1 MSESK
6 TEFLV
11 NSLADTLTKRR
22 LYVSGGVSGN
32 TKRTNIYAEF
42 GYPERLT
49 FREYY
54 NAYERH
60 AVAHAAVHRLLDG
73 CWQDNP
79 TLIEGEEQK
88 ESIVT
93 SAWEREVTKLLKPF
107 WAKIKEADRRNMIGH
122 YSALLIQVKDNQ
134 AWHEPIDTAVV
145 SRLKVDAL
153 VNLIPVWESQL
164 TVAEWDS
171 DINSDTYGQPT
182 MFNFDERPV
191 GQVDVQGPAKQLAIH
206 PSRVIILCEGAEDGD
221 IFSGTPL
228 LRAGYNK
235 LLDIEKVS
243 GGSSEGFL
251 KNASR
256 QIGVE
261 FDKET
266 NLHDIT
272 TAAIKAGYP
281 DLGAALEDKISKLN
295 RGTDSAAVMQAGKLN
310 VLSVTPGDPTPTW
323 EVTTR
328 EFCAS
333 VQVPFTVLF
342 GTQTGKLAGDKD
354 DTTWKVRLNG
364 RRWGF
369 LTQYITRLLRRL
381 WEIGVITP
389 PGSGE
394 VTIAWSDMLAASEQ
408 EKIDN
413 MIKMA
418 EAALKTQQAFGTPIF
433 TANEIRTVGELEPL
447 DDEPEPQGAAGDPL
461 TDEKEQN
468 RHPDHTEK

>member
-1 MSESK
+1 MSEK
-6 TEFLV
+6 QELLV
-11 NSLADTLTKRR
+11 NSLVDTIAKRM
-22 LYVSGGVSGN
+22 LYASGGISGN
-32 TKRTNIYAEF
+32 TKRTNIYSEF
-42 GYPERLT
+42 GYPEQLR
-49 FREYY
+49 FKEYY
-54 NAYERH
+54 NVYERN
-60 AVAHAAVHRLLDG
+60 AVAHAAVHCLLDG

-79 TLIEGEEQK
+79 TIIDGEEKK
-88 ESIVT
+88 ESDVT
-93 SAWEREVTKLLKPF
+93 SAWETKVTKLLKPF
-107 WAKIKEADRRNMIGH
+107 WAKIKDADRRNMIGN
-122 YSALLIQVKDNQ
+122 YSALLIQVRDSKN
-134 AWHEPIDTAVV
+134 WSEPVDVTVV
-145 SRLKVDAL
+145 SRLKVDAV
-153 VNLIPVWESQL
+153 VNLIPVWEPQL
-164 TVAEWDS
+164 TVAERDQ
-171 DINSDTYGQPT
+171 DIHSDTYGQPK

-191 GQVDVQGPAKQLAIH
+191 GQVEMQGPAKQLLIH
-206 PSRVIILCEGAEDGD
+206 PSRVITLCEGAESGD

-261 FDKET
+261 FEKET
-266 NLHDIT
+266 DMSSIT
-272 TAAIKAGYP
+272 TAAIQAGYK

-295 RGTDSAAVMQAGKLN
+295 RGTDSAAVMQAGRLN
-310 VLSVTPGDPTPTW
+310 VLSVAPGDPTPTW
-323 EVTTR
+323 EVTAR

-354 DTTWKVRLNG
+354 DATWKVRLNG

-369 LTQYITRLLRRL
+369 LTQYVTQLITRL
-381 WEIGVITP
+381 WEIGIIEP
-389 PGSGE
+389 PSSGE

-418 EAALKTQQAFGTPIF
+418 EAALKTQQAFGTPAF
-433 TANEIRTVGELEPL
+433 TPNEVRTVGEMEPL
-447 DDEPEPQGAAGDPL
+447 EEEPEPQGATGDPL
-461 TDEKEQN
+461 TDDPDQN
-468 RHPDHTEK
+468 RNPDNTKE

>member
-1 MSESK
+1 MSEK
-6 TEFLV
+6 QELLV
-11 NSLADTLTKRR
+11 NSLADTIAKRM
-22 LYVSGGVSGN
+22 LYAAGGISGN
-32 TKRTNIYAEF
+32 TKRTNIYSEF
-42 GYPERLT
+42 GYPEQLR

-54 NAYERH
+54 NVYERN

-79 TLIEGEEQK
+79 TIIDGEEKK
-88 ESIVT
+88 ESDVT
-93 SAWEREVTKLLKPF
+93 SAWETKVTKLLKPF
-107 WAKIKEADRRNMIGH
+107 WAKIKDADRRNMIGN
-122 YSALLIQVKDNQ
+122 YSALLIQVRDSKNWSESVDV
-134 AWHEPIDTAVV
+134 TVV
-145 SRLKVDAL
+145 SRLKVDAV
-153 VNLIPVWESQL
+153 VNLIPVWEPQL
-164 TVAEWDS
+164 TVAEWDQ
-171 DINSDTYGQPT
+171 DIHSDTYGQPK

-191 GQVDVQGPAKQLAIH
+191 GQVEMQGPAKQLLIH
-206 PSRVIILCEGAEDGD
+206 PSRVITLCEGAESGD

-261 FDKET
+261 FEKET
-266 NLHDIT
+266 DMSSIT
-272 TAAIKAGYP
+272 TAAIQAGYK
-281 DLGAALEDKISKLN
+281 DLGEALEDKISKLN
-295 RGTDSAAVMQAGKLN
+295 RGTDSAAVMQAGRLN

-323 EVTTR
+323 EVTAR

-354 DTTWKVRLNG
+354 DATWKVRLNG

-369 LTQYITRLLRRL
+369 LTQYVTQLITRL
-381 WEIGVITP
+381 WEIGIIEP
-389 PGSGE
+389 PSSGE

-418 EAALKTQQAFGTPIF
+418 EAALKTQQAFGTPAF
-433 TANEIRTVGELEPL
+433 TPNEVRTVGEMEPL
-447 DDEPEPQGAAGDPL
+447 KEEPEPQGATGDPL
-461 TDEKEQN
+461 TDETDPN
-468 RHPDHTEK
+468 RNPDNTQK

>member
-1 MSESK
+1 MNEK

-11 NSLADTLTKRR
+11 NSLADTIAKRMI
-22 LYVSGGVSGN
+22 YAAGGVSGN
-32 TKRTNIYAEF
+32 TKRTNIYSEF
-42 GYPERLT
+42 GYPEQLR

-54 NAYERH
+54 NAYERN

-79 TLIEGEEQK
+79 TIIDGEEKK
-88 ESIVT
+88 ESAIT
-93 SAWEREVTKLLKPF
+93 SAWEKEVTKLLKPF
-107 WAKIKEADRRNMIGH
+107 WAKIKDADRRNMIGH
-122 YSALLIQVKDNQ
+122 YSALLIQVRDSR
-134 AWHEPIDTAVV
+134 AWSEPIDTTVV
-145 SRLKVDAL
+145 SRLKGEAL
-153 VNLIPVWESQL
+153 VNLIPVWEPQL
-164 TVAEWDS
+164 TVAEWDT
-171 DINSDTYGQPT
+171 DINSENYGQPA
-182 MFNFDERPV
+182 MLSFDERPV
-191 GQVDVQGPAKQLAIH
+191 GQVEIQGPAKQLAIH
-206 PSRVIILCEGAEDGD
+206 PSRVIILCEGAEDGN

-266 NLHDIT
+266 DLHNIT
-272 TAAIKAGYP
+272 TAAVQAGYP

-310 VLSVTPGDPTPTW
+310 VLSVAPGDPTPTW

-354 DTTWKVRLNG
+354 DATWKVRLNG

-369 LTQYITRLLRRL
+369 LTQYVTRLINRL
-381 WEIGVITP
+381 WEIGIIKP
-389 PGSGE
+389 PSSGE

-433 TANEIRTVGELEPL
+433 TPNEIRTVGELEPL
-447 DDEPEPQGAAGDPL
+447 EEEPEPQGATGDPL
-461 TDEKEQN
+461 TDEKDQN
-468 RHPDHTEK
+468 RNPDNTEK

>member
-1 MSESK
+1 MSEK
-6 TEFLV
+6 QELLV
-11 NSLADTLTKRR
+11 NSLADTIAKRM
-22 LYVSGGVSGN
+22 LYAAGGISGN
-32 TKRTNIYAEF
+32 TKRTNIYSEF
-42 GYPERLT
+42 GYPEQLR

-54 NAYERH
+54 NVYERN

-79 TLIEGEEQK
+79 TIIDGEEKK
-88 ESIVT
+88 ESDVT
-93 SAWEREVTKLLKPF
+93 SAWETKVTKLLKPF
-107 WAKIKEADRRNMIGH
+107 WAKIKDADRRNMIGN
-122 YSALLIQVKDNQ
+122 YSALLIQVRDSKN
-134 AWHEPIDTAVV
+134 WSEPVDVTVV

-153 VNLIPVWESQL
+153 VNLIPVWEPQL
-164 TVAEWDS
+164 TVAEWDQ
-171 DINSDTYGQPT
+171 DIHSDTYGQPK

-191 GQVDVQGPAKQLAIH
+191 GQVEMQGPAKQLLIH
-206 PSRVIILCEGAEDGD
+206 PSRVITLCEGAESGD

-261 FDKET
+261 FEKET
-266 NLHDIT
+266 DMSSIT
-272 TAAIKAGYP
+272 TAAIQAGYE

-295 RGTDSAAVMQAGKLN
+295 RGTDSAAVMQAGRLN
-310 VLSVTPGDPTPTW
+310 VLSVAPGDPTPTW
-323 EVTTR
+323 EVTAR

-354 DTTWKVRLNG
+354 DATWKVRLNG

-369 LTQYITRLLRRL
+369 LTQYVTQLITRL
-381 WEIGVITP
+381 WEIGIIEP
-389 PGSGE
+389 PSSGE
-394 VTIAWSDMLAASEQ
+394 VTIAWSDMLAASEK

-418 EAALKTQQAFGTPIF
+418 EAALKTQQAFGTPAF
-433 TANEIRTVGELEPL
+433 TPNEIRTVGELEQL
-447 DDEPEPQGAAGDPL
+447 KEEPEPQGATGDPL
-461 TDEKEQN
+461 TDETDPN
-468 RHPDHTEK
+468 RNPDNTQK

>member
-1 MSESK
+1 MIY
-6 TEFLV
+6 
-11 NSLADTLTKRR
+11 A
-22 LYVSGGVSGN
+22 SGGISGN
-32 TKRTNIYAEF
+32 TKRTNIYSEF

-49 FREYY
+49 FHEYY
-54 NAYERH
+54 NAYERNP
-60 AVAHAAVHRLLDG
+60 VAHASVHRLLDG

-79 TLIEGEEQK
+79 TLIEGEEKK
-88 ESIVT
+88 ESTVT
-93 SAWEREVTKLLKPF
+93 SAWEKNVTKLLKPF
-107 WAKIKEADRRNMIGH
+107 WAKIKDADRRNMIGR
-122 YSALLIQVKDNQ
+122 YSALLIQVRDSQ
-134 AWHEPIDTAVV
+134 AWHEPIDTVV
-145 SRLKVDAL
+145 VARLKENAL
-153 VNLIPVWESQL
+153 VNLIPVWEPQL
-164 TVAEWDS
+164 TVAEWNT
-171 DINSDTYGQPT
+171 DINSENYGQPA

-191 GQVDVQGPAKQLAIH
+191 GQIEIRGPAKQLTIH
-206 PSRVIILCEGAEDGD
+206 PSRVIILCEGAEDGN

-235 LLDIEKVS
+235 LLDVEKVS

-266 NLHDIT
+266 DLHSIT
-272 TAAIKAGYP
+272 TAAKQAGYP
-281 DLGAALEDKISKLN
+281 DLGAALEDKIHKLN

-333 VQVPFTVLF
+333 VQVPFTILF

-354 DTTWKVRLNG
+354 DATWKVRLNG

-369 LTQYITRLLRRL
+369 LTQYVTQLIRRF
-381 WEIGVITP
+381 WEIGIIEP
-389 PGSGE
+389 PKSGE

-433 TANEIRTVGELEPL
+433 TPNEIRTVGELEPL
-447 DDEPEPQGAAGDPL
+447 EDEPEPQGTTGDPL
-461 TDEKEQN
+461 TDDPDQN
-468 RHPDHTEK
+468 RNPDNTQK

>member
-1 MSESK
+1 M
-6 TEFLV
+6 
-11 NSLADTLTKRR
+11 
-22 LYVSGGVSGN
+22 LYASGGISGN
-32 TKRTNIYAEF
+32 TKRTNIYSEF
-42 GYPERLT
+42 GYPERLQ

-54 NAYERH
+54 NAYERN

-79 TLIEGEEQK
+79 TIIDGEEKK
-88 ESIVT
+88 ESDVT
-93 SAWEREVTKLLKPF
+93 SAWEQKVTKILKPF
-107 WAKIKEADRRNMIGH
+107 WSKIKDADRRNMVGH
-122 YSALLIQVKDNQ
+122 YSALLIQVRDSR
-134 AWHEPIDTAVV
+134 AWNEPIDTAVV
-145 SRLKVDAL
+145 SRLKEEAL
-153 VNLIPVWESQL
+153 VNLIPVWEPQL
-164 TVAEWDS
+164 TVAERDA
-171 DINSDTYGQPT
+171 DINSETYGEPK
-182 MFNFDERPV
+182 MFYFDERPI
-191 GQVDVQGPAKQLAIH
+191 GQVEMQGPAKQLTIH
-206 PSRVIILCEGAEDGD
+206 HSRVIILCEGAESGD

-235 LLDIEKVS
+235 LLDVEKVS

-261 FDKET
+261 FDKDT
-266 NLHDIT
+266 DLQTIG
-272 TAAIKAGYP
+272 AAAMQKGYK

-323 EVTTR
+323 EVTAR

-333 VQVPFTVLF
+333 VQIPFTVLF

-354 DTTWKVRLNG
+354 DATWKVRLNG

-369 LTQYITRLLRRL
+369 LTQYVIRLITRL
-381 WEIGVITP
+381 WEIGIIESP
-389 PGSGE
+389 PSGE

-408 EKIDN
+408 EKIDS

-433 TANEIRTVGELEPL
+433 TPNEIRTVGELEPL
-447 DDEPEPQGAAGDPL
+447 EEEPEPQGVTGDPL
-461 TDEKEQN
+461 TDDQDQN
-468 RHPDHTEK
+468 RHPDNTKK

>member
-1 MSESK
+1 VSEGT
-6 TEFLV
+6 TEFLI
-11 NSLADTLTKRR
+11 NSLADTLNKRM
-22 LYVSGGVSGN
+22 LYASGGVSGN

-54 NAYERH
+54 NAYERN
-60 AVAHAAVHRLLDG
+60 AVANAAIHRLLDG

-79 TLIEGEEQK
+79 TLIDGEEKK
-88 ESIVT
+88 ESTVT
-93 SAWEREVTKLLKPF
+93 SAWEKNITKLLKPF
-107 WAKIKEADRRNMIGH
+107 WAKIKDADRRNMIGH
-122 YSALLIQVKDNQ
+122 YSALLIQVKDNK
-134 AWHEPIDTAVV
+134 AWNESIDTAVV

-153 VNLIPVWESQL
+153 VNLIPVWEAQL
-164 TVAEWDS
+164 TVAEWDA
-171 DINSDTYGQPT
+171 DINSENYGQPA

-191 GQVDVQGPAKQLAIH
+191 GQVEIQGPAKQLQIH

-261 FDKET
+261 FDKDT
-266 NLHDIT
+266 DI
-272 TAAIKAGYP
+272 AAIKQAAYDKGYKN
-281 DLGAALEDKISKLN
+281 LGDALEDKINKLN

-333 VQVPFTVLF
+333 VQVPFTILF

-354 DTTWKVRLNG
+354 DATWKVRLNG

-369 LTQYITRLLRRL
+369 LTQYVTRLITRL
-381 WEIGVITP
+381 WEIGIIAP
-389 PGSGE
+389 PKSGE

-408 EKIDN
+408 EKIDS

-418 EAALKTQQAFGTPIF
+418 EAAMKTQQAFGTPIF
-433 TANEIRTVGELEPL
+433 TPNEIRTVGELEPL
-447 DDEPEPQGAAGDPL
+447 EDEPEPQGITGDPL
-461 TDEKEQN
+461 TDEQDPK
-468 RHPDHTEK
+468 RKPDNTEK

>member
-1 MSESK
+1 M
-6 TEFLV
+6 
-11 NSLADTLTKRR
+11 
-22 LYVSGGVSGN
+22 LYASGGISGN
-32 TKRTNIYAEF
+32 TKRTNIYTEF

-54 NAYERH
+54 NAYERNP
-60 AVAHAAVHRLLDG
+60 VAHAAVHRLLDG

-79 TLIEGEEQK
+79 TIIDGEEKK
-88 ESIVT
+88 ESDAT
-93 SAWEREVTKLLKPF
+93 SAWETKVTKLLKPL
-107 WAKIKEADRRNMIGH
+107 WSKIKDADRRNMVSH
-122 YSALLIQVKDNQ
+122 YSALLIQVRDNQ
-134 AWHEPIDTAVV
+134 SWHQPVDVKVV
-145 SRLKVDAL
+145 SRLKEKAL
-153 VNLIPVWESQL
+153 VNLIPVWEPQL
-164 TVAEWDS
+164 TVAEWDT
-171 DINSDTYGQPT
+171 DINSETYGEPK
-182 MFNFDERPV
+182 MFNFDERPI
-191 GQVDVQGPAKQLAIH
+191 GQVEMQGPAKQLTIH
-206 PSRVIILCEGAEDGD
+206 HSRVIILCEGAESGD

-235 LLDIEKVS
+235 LLDVEKVS

-266 NLHDIT
+266 SISELSQL
-272 TAAIKAGYP
+272 AIEAGYKN
-281 DLGAALEDKISKLN
+281 LGEALEDKIHKLN

-310 VLSVTPGDPTPTW
+310 VLSVAPGDPTPTW
-323 EVTTR
+323 EVTSR

-333 VQVPFTVLF
+333 VQIPFTVLF

-354 DTTWKVRLNG
+354 DATWKVRLNG

-369 LTQYITRLLRRL
+369 LTQYVTRLIQRL
-381 WEIGVITP
+381 WEVGIIEP
-389 PGSGE
+389 PSSGE

-433 TANEIRTVGELEPL
+433 TPNEIRTVGELEPL
-447 DDEPEPQGAAGDPL
+447 EEEPEPQVATGDPL
-461 TDEKEQN
+461 TDDKDQN
-468 RHPDHTEK
+468 RHPDNTKE